1 MSAVDGAPGV
11 IPTPRDISPG
21 AGTVDL
27 TCAHLV
33 TGDIPPRLAETAR
46 RILCAAGLALD
57 AEGPATIELRLSPP
71 EELDLTDVPSSA
83 RDEYYEVEVQARGAQ
98 VAATGARGVL
108 WGVQTLADLCRC
120 GDGGAAVPGL
130 RIRDWPDLAHRG
142 LFVESKWGPDRMT
155 LTDWS
160 LVVDRLAALKMNTL
174 GIGLYGCWGSCRYE
188 DQPTE
193 FLMVPVPGHPELETE
208 KHLRWYSP
216 SAAEWQS
223 ESYLPQ
229 LFEGDFLGDLVAYAS
244 QRGVTV
250 IPFVNSLGHNTMIP
264 RQYPEVSAKDPDGTP
279 RRLGYCLSSPQ
290 TRDFIESF
298 YGSIIDRYFPDGA
311 ELFHIQL
318 DEVWPDF
325 ADPDDAHLRVDPWC
339 QCPECSARPREEHLQ
354 EYVVWLVRML
364 VARGVDRVVVWNDQ
378 LTRHMDALD
387 SGFVEALREAGV
399 ADHLILHWWWYSNE
413 ALNDQT
419 RVAIGR
425 ELGLPGW
432 VAPMTCYFNWAY
444 YSPTLPNI
452 EMMMKMCHDEGGE
465 GAVAYSVHDPGW
477 ADHEMLLATYAW
489 CFEDAGSGDEEVTRW
504 ARARLGQSAPQYLE
518 ALTSL
523 RLAATRPAVGPCYY
537 YRYTYC
543 REEGPWPRPYPA
555 EALDALSRLDGAG
568 PDQLREA
575 ADHAGKALGIFQQ
588 LATEP
593 GLAGDDLAN
602 LRSLVGVA
610 ARLRGLASVFAWLC
624 DLQLTS
630 GESGLDRAVVSSCGQ
645 IRAGLVED
653 MASMEKHMPS
663 WLVPSALMGLSTLLA
678 HLDQLEGVLS
688 EAAAGS
694 RDLADIRW
702 HVESG
707 GSGPH
712 QPAVA
717 GSTN

>member
-1 MSAVDGAPGV
+1 MSSVDDSLDV
-11 IPTPRDISPG
+11 IPMPREVSPG
-21 AGTVDL
+21 SGTVDL
-27 TCAHLV
+27 TSAHLV
-33 TGDIPPRLAETAR
+33 TGGIPPQLAGTAEW
-46 RILCAAGLALD
+46 ILSAAGLQLA
-57 AEGPATIELRLSPP
+57 AQGSAAIELRLAPP
-71 EELDLTDVPSSA
+71 EELDFTDVPPDS
-83 RDEYYEVEVQARGAQ
+83 RDEYYELEVCRDGAT

-108 WGVQTLADLCRC
+108 WGVQTLADLCRS
-120 GDGGAAVPGL
+120 GGGGAAVPSR

-155 LTDWS
+155 LADWC
-160 LVVDRLAALKMNTL
+160 LLVDRLATVKMNTL

-193 FLMVPVPGHPELETE
+193 FLMVPVPGHPELKTE

-216 SAAEWQS
+216 AAAAWRC
-223 ESYLPQ
+223 ESYLPP
-229 LFEGDFLGDLVAYAS
+229 LFEGDFLGDIVAYAS
-244 QRGVTV
+244 RRGVTV

-264 RQYPEVSAKDPDGTP
+264 REFPEVSARDPDGTP
-279 RRLGYCLSSPQ
+279 RRVGYCLSSPQ
-290 TRDFIESF
+290 TRDFLEAF

-325 ADPDDAHLRVDPWC
+325 ADLDDTHLRVDPWC
-339 QCPECSARPREEHLQ
+339 QCPGCSARPREEQLQ

-364 VARGVDRVVVWNDQ
+364 VAKGVDQVVVWNDQ

-387 SGFVEALREAGV
+387 TGFVEALREAGV

-413 ALNDQT
+413 ALNDRT

-444 YSPTLPNI
+444 YSPTLQNI
-452 EMMMKMCHDEGGE
+452 EMMMRMGHDEGGE

-489 CFEDAGSGDEEVTRW
+489 NFEDAGSRDEEVARW
-504 ARARLGQSAPQYLE
+504 ARTRFGQRAPQYLE
-518 ALTSL
+518 ALSSV
-523 RLAATRPAVGPCYY
+523 RLAATRPAVSPCYY

-555 EALDALSRLDGAG
+555 EALDSLSGLNEAG

-575 ADHAGKALGIFQQ
+575 ADHARRALAVFQQ

-593 GLAGDDLAN
+593 GLTDDDVAN
-602 LRSLVGVA
+602 LRSLTGVA
-610 ARLRGLASVFAWLC
+610 ARLHGLASVFAWLC
-624 DLQLTS
+624 DLQRASRTS
-630 GESGLDRAVVSSCGQ
+630 SLEEITASSCGQ
-645 IRAGLVED
+645 IRAGLVAD
-653 MASMEKHMPS
+653 MASMEQHMPS
-663 WLVPSALMGLSTLLA
+663 WLVPSALMGLSPLVA
-678 HLDQLEGVLS
+678 YLDQLEGDLAEVS
-688 EAAAGS
+688 AGS
-694 RDLADIRW
+694 RELADIRW
-702 HVESG
+702 HVEATPG
-707 GSGPH
+707 G
-712 QPAVA
+712 
-717 GSTN
+717 